1 MKKNPAVRD
10 AKRPRANSAR
20 KPSPTVDEPTGQ
32 PQRAGQYTSFPG
44 VKEILVP
51 IDFSPFSRRAL
62 DYALP
67 FAEKFGAR
75 ITLLYVLGKL
85 PYLHDFE
92 ATLPLMAKEEDLVA
106 EAKKQLEAER
116 KEGKKAR
123 YIQRVL
129 VRTGEPRREICN
141 VAEDLSADLIIM
153 ATHGYSGLKH
163 VLLGSTTEHVLRH
176 APCPVLALRQPNT
189 EPA

>member
-1 MKKNPAVRD
+1 MKKNTAVRD
-10 AKRPRANSAR
+10 AKRPRASSAS
-20 KPSPTVDEPTGQ
+20 KPAPTVDEPPGQ
-32 PQRAGQYTSFPG
+32 PQRAGSYTSFPG

-92 ATLPLMAKEEDLVA
+92 ATSPLMAKEEDLMA
-106 EAKKQLEAER
+106 EAKEQLDAER
-116 KEGKKAR
+116 KEGKGAR

-129 VRTGEPRREICN
+129 VRSGEPRREICN
-141 VAEDLSADLIIM
+141 AAEDLSADLIIM
-153 ATHGYSGLKH
+153 ATHGYAGLKH

>member
-1 MKKNPAVRD
+1 MKEDQAVRET
-10 AKRPRANSAR
+10 KRPRASSAR
-20 KPSPTVDEPTGQ
+20 KPSPSIGERTGQ
-32 PQRAGQYTSFPG
+32 PQRAGSYASFPG

-51 IDFSPFSRRAL
+51 IDFSPFSRTAL

-67 FAEKFGAR
+67 FAEKFGAN
-75 ITLLYVLGKL
+75 ISLLYVLEKL
-85 PYLHDFE
+85 PYMHDFE
-92 ATLPLMAKEEDLVA
+92 ATSPLMAKEADLMA
-106 EAKKQLEAER
+106 EAKKQLNAER
-116 KEGKKAR
+116 KEGKGAR

-129 VRTGEPRREICN
+129 VRSGEPRREICN

-163 VLLGSTTEHVLRH
+163 VLLGSTAEHVLRH

-189 EPA
+189 EAA